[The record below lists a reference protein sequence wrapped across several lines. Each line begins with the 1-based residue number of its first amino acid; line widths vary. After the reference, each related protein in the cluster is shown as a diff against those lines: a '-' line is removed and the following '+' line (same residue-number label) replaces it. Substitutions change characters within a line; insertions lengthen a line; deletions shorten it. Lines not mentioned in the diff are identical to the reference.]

1 MWKLI
6 IEAATITNAITTWYH
21 ILYYFADCLT
31 KMLLGN

>member
-6 IEAATITNAITTWYH
+6 IEAATLTNAITTWYH
-21 ILYYFADCLT
+21 ILYAIADCLT